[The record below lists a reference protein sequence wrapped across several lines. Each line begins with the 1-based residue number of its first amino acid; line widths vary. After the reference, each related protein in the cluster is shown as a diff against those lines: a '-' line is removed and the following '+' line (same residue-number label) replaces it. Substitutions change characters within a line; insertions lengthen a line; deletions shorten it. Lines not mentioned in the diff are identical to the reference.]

1 MRGAYTMEYNSRKL
15 GSCGLLLVY
24 IGNTRTS
31 VIADCLREKLMGMRG
46 GRGSDKD
53 EEGINRGIHR
63 ALIELIHSDIII
75 ILSCFSGHVRPI
87 VPNPVPSWRMLKH
100 WYVHY
105 LESSFWRRHN
115 NFPC

>member
-1 MRGAYTMEYNSRKL
+1 
-15 GSCGLLLVY
+15 
-24 IGNTRTS
+24 
-31 VIADCLREKLMGMRG
+31 VIAHCLREKLMGMRG
-46 GRGSDKD
+46 GRGLDKD
-53 EEGINRGIHR
+53 KEGINRGIHR

-87 VPNPVPSWRMLKH
+87 VPSPVPSWRMLKH